1 MNKCRKI
8 VPGSVL
14 GLICPSGHPSTQ
26 EEVYKFL
33 NLLEEHGYKY
43 KIGNSVFAV
52 EGYLAGSDKLRAE
65 DVMSMFKDD
74 EVDAILCYKGGYGAQ
89 RMLPYLDFNEIKKH
103 PKLLV
108 GFSDVTV
115 LLNTLYQFAEMPSL
129 HGEMGVCM
137 QKYEEFTFN
146 HFFDTLANGITK
158 PLVNPTLPLNVIS
171 EGITEGVLVGGN
183 LSLIYALMGTS
194 YELDLKDKIL
204 FIEEVHEA
212 PYAVDRMLSSLLLS
226 GKLNQV
232 KGIICGYFTGCESS
246 ANQTVDELLV
256 HYFKPLGVPVVS
268 NFQSGH
274 DKPFINVPVGLN
286 VKLNTYEKSVT
297 VLESLFLDK

>member
-33 NLLEEHGYKY
+33 NLLEEHGYRY
-43 KIGNSVFAV
+43 KIGKSVFAV

-129 HGEMGVCM
+129 HGEMVVCM

-146 HFFDTLANGITK
+146 HFFETLSNGINK
-158 PLVNPTLPLNVIS
+158 PLVNPTLPLDVIN
-171 EGITEGVLVGGN
+171 EGIAEGVLVGGN
-183 LSLIYALMGTS
+183 LSLIYALMGTP
-194 YELDLKDKIL
+194 YEVDFKDKIL

-232 KGIICGYFTGCESS
+232 KGIICGYFTGCESN
-246 ANQTVDELLV
+246 ANQTVDELLM

-274 DKPFINVPVGLN
+274 DKPFINIPVGLK
-286 VKLNTYEKSVT
+286 VKLNTCEKSVT

>member
-14 GLICPSGHPSTQ
+14 GIICPSGHPSTQ
-26 EEVYKFL
+26 EEVNKFL
-33 NLLEEHGYKY
+33 KLLEEYGYKY
-43 KIGNSVFAV
+43 KLGKSVFAV
-52 EGYLAGSDKLRAE
+52 EGYLAGSDILRAE
-65 DVMSMFKDD
+65 DVMNMFKDD

-89 RMLPYLDFNEIKKH
+89 RMLPYLDFNEIKKY

-137 QKYEEFTFN
+137 QSYEEFTFN
-146 HFFDTLANGITK
+146 HFFNTLVGGFK
-158 PLVNPTLPLNVIS
+158 EPLSNPTLPLNVIS
-171 EGITEGVLVGGN
+171 DGISEGTLVGGN
-183 LSLIYALMGTS
+183 LSLIYALMGTP
-194 YELDLKDKIL
+194 YEVDLKNKIL
-204 FIEEVHEA
+204 FIEEVNEA

-226 GKLNQV
+226 GKLKQV
-232 KGIICGYFTGCESS
+232 KGIICGYFTGCSSS
-246 ANQTVDELLV
+246 ANQTVEELLV
-256 HYFKPLGVPVVS
+256 HYFKPLNIPVVT

-274 DKPFINVPVGLN
+274 SKPFINVPIGLN
-286 VKLNTYEKSVT
+286 VRLNTYEKTVT

>member
-1 MNKCRKI
+1 MNKVRKI

-14 GLICPSGHPSTQ
+14 GIICPSGHPRTLD
-26 EEVYKFL
+26 EVYKFCD
-33 NLLEEHGYKY
+33 LLESHGYKY
-43 KIGNSVFAV
+43 KLGKSVTAV
-52 EGYLAGSDKLRAE
+52 EGYLAGSDTLRAE
-65 DVMSMFKDD
+65 DLTDMFKDNSI
-74 EVDAILCYKGGYGAQ
+74 DAILCYKGGYGAQ
-89 RMLPYLDFNEIKKH
+89 RMLPYLDFNELKKY

-115 LLNTLYQFAEMPSL
+115 LLNTLYQFSNMPTV

-137 QKYEEFTFN
+137 KSYEEFTFN
-146 HFFDTLANGITK
+146 HFFNMLQNGFNE
-158 PLVNPTLPLNVIS
+158 PLVNPTLPLNIIN
-171 EGITEGVLVGGN
+171 EGICEGVVVGGN
-183 LSLIYALMGTS
+183 LSLIYALMGTP
-194 YELDLKDKIL
+194 YEVDFKDKIL

-232 KGIICGYFTGCESS
+232 KGIICGYFTGCESN
-246 ANQTVDELLV
+246 ANQTVDELLM

-274 DKPFINVPVGLN
+274 DKPFINVPVGLK